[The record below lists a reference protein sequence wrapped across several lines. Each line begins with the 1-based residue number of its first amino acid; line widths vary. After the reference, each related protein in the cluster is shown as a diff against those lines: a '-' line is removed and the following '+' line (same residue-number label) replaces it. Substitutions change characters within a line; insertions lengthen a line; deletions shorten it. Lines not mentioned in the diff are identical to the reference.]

1 MAETDGQSRAEVQE
15 KLVQRANQDEAFRAL
30 LLGDPKAAIRQE
42 QGVSLPPNMRAT
54 VLEETPNGLFLV
66 LPLRPAEL
74 RRRLVDDG
82 GCYGCL
88 QCAYLQP
95 LRSVAAATSAVL
107 DLN

>member
-15 KLVQRANQDEAFRAL
+15 KPVQRANQDEAFRAL

-74 RRRLVDDG
+74 RRRLGDDELSDCEFELVAG
-82 GCYGCL
+82 GGCCYGCL
-88 QCAYLQP
+88 QCA
-95 LRSVAAATSAVL
+95 
-107 DLN
+107 